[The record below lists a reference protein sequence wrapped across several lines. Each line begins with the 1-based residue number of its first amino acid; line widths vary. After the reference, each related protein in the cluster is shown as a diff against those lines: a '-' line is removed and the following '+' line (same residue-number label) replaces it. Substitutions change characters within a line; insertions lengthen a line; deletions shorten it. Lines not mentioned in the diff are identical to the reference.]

1 MENYFS
7 LDIVIIT
14 QNLERLQSLAKYSR
28 QTLVFM
34 WNSTLL
40 EKFNFCFS
48 AISGNAD
55 RIFISWGGVK
65 AEQ

>member
-14 QNLERLQSLAKYSR
+14 QNLERLQSLAKYLR

-48 AISGNAD
+48 D
-55 RIFISWGGVK
+55 DFW
-65 AEQ
+65 